1 MSVQFHKTHL
11 ALILAGLCLILA
23 IRFLTPSAFL
33 PAGSRS
39 IHSEKEDSILVV
51 IDAGHGGADPGKVG
65 TSGSL
70 EKDINLTIALQLKSI
85 LEQQNIQVL
94 LTRDSDR
101 ELAGTDKGWKLAD
114 MKERIALI
122 NEAKPD
128 LVVSIHQNS
137 YTTPDIRGAQC
148 FYYTDSQ
155 RSEELASFL
164 QQQIITTTNQT
175 KVREIKANSDY
186 YLLKKSQ
193 PPTVIVECGFLSNP
207 EEEQMLL
214 QPDYQR
220 KMAWAIHLGILQFL
234 NA

>member
-1 MSVQFHKTHL
+1 MSGESRKKRIAF
-11 ALILAGLCLILA
+11 ILTALCLLLA
-23 IRFLTPSAFL
+23 ALCLSPSSLL
-33 PAGSRS
+33 PVISGNL
-39 IHSEKEDSILVV
+39 HSEKEDGYLVI
-51 IDAGHGGADPGKVG
+51 IDAGHGGADSGKVG
-65 TSGSL
+65 ALGSL
-70 EKDINLTIALQLKSI
+70 EKDINLSLTLQLKSL
-85 LEQQNIQVL
+85 LEQQDVEVL
-94 LTRDSDR
+94 LTRDSDT

-122 NEAKPD
+122 NESQPD

-148 FYYTDSQ
+148 FYYTNSDS
-155 RSEELASFL
+155 SKELASFL
-164 QQQIITTTNQT
+164 QQQIITTTQQT

-207 EEEQMLL
+207 EEEQLLL

-220 KMAWAIHLGILQFL
+220 KMVWAIHLGILQFL
-234 NA
+234 NQ